1 MKGVCM
7 CAIMEELRNESLAE
21 GETRGMI
28 KILAGM
34 VKKKKYTIQ
43 EAAAEVNLSENDFIE
58 EAKKVRPI
66 LILKKPCSFRKE

>member
-1 MKGVCM
+1 MRFLMKGLDMKGVCM

-34 VKKKKYTIQ
+34 VKKKQYTIQ

-58 EAKKVRPI
+58 EAKR
-66 LILKKPCSFRKE
+66 LGQF

>member
-1 MKGVCM
+1 MKGLDMKGVCM

-34 VKKKKYTIQ
+34 VKKKQYTIQ

-58 EAKKVRPI
+58 EAKR
-66 LILKKPCSFRKE
+66 LGQF

>member
-1 MKGVCM
+1 M

-58 EAKKVRPI
+58 EAKR
-66 LILKKPCSFRKE
+66 LGQF

>member
-1 MKGVCM
+1 M

-34 VKKKKYTIQ
+34 VKKKQYTIQ

-58 EAKKVRPI
+58 EAKR
-66 LILKKPCSFRKE
+66 LGQF